1 MSALRL
7 AGTGIRKVERL
18 ALTANGTAIVVALG
32 REGLIVR
39 EKGRRTRFILPYG
52 IAYLSA
58 VRLEVARRAAER
70 SPARGAGKP
79 PRKQRRSRLRG

>member
-52 IAYLSA
+52 A
-58 VRLEVARRAAER
+58 VRLEVARRTAER
-70 SPARGAGKP
+70 SAARGAGKP
-79 PRKQRRSRLRG
+79 PRKQRRSRLRR